1 MSITITY
8 AVDEILHFLEDIPLS
23 DNTVKYYGFC
33 YQEVLRY
40 CSENSLISFSHSDAN
55 SFCTAQEKRVQMGE
69 ICNTYALIMRKAAF
83 ALADYFS
90 SGTICW
96 KRQTYNDRVLPESY
110 EVILENY
117 ETFLSDTLAPGS
129 IRLIIQMLRKF
140 LSFLVESGC
149 TDISALDIS
158 HVRGFISRESP
169 KHISHKINLTWPVK
183 KFLHYLRDNALT
195 DINADI
201 FLTNPVP
208 ARKKGIR

>member
-96 KRQTYNDRVLPESY
+96 KR
-110 EVILENY
+110 
-117 ETFLSDTLAPGS
+117 
-129 IRLIIQMLRKF
+129 
-140 LSFLVESGC
+140 
-149 TDISALDIS
+149 
-158 HVRGFISRESP
+158 
-169 KHISHKINLTWPVK
+169 
-183 KFLHYLRDNALT
+183 RDL
-195 DINADI
+195 
-201 FLTNPVP
+201 
-208 ARKKGIR
+208 